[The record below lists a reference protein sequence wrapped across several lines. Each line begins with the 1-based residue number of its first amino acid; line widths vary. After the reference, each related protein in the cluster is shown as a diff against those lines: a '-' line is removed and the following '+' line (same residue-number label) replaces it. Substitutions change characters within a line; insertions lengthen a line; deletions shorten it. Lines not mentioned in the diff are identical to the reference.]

1 MKKIVPVF
9 CIITGI
15 FSCNHPAKLFQKIA
29 SSKTGITFNNRIIE
43 NDSLNP
49 IDLEFLYNGT
59 GIVAGDFNN
68 DGFTDLYFTAS
79 VVSNKLYLNKG
90 DFKFIDVTD

>member
-9 CIITGI
+9 CIIFGL
-15 FSCNHPAKLFQKIA
+15 FSCNHPTALFQKAA
-29 SSKTGITFNNRIIE
+29 SSETGITFNNRIIE

-68 DGFTDLYFTAS
+68 SWQWGHIYFLSALYDLYCI
-79 VVSNKLYLNKG
+79 K
-90 DFKFIDVTD
+90 